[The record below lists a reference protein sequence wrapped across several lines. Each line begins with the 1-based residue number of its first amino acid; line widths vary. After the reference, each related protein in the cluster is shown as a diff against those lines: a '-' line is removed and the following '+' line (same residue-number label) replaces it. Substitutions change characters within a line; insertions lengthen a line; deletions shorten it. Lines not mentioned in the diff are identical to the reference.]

1 MPTFK
6 ETVEFFDVE
15 VERESAL
22 AIYVHI
28 DGEYHWIPKSQ
39 ISDESEVYCK
49 GDEGI
54 LVISEF
60 IAKEKGL
67 I

>member
-1 MPTFK
+1 MATFK
-6 ETVEFFDVE
+6 DIAEFFDVE
-15 VERESAL
+15 VERETTL

-28 DGEYHWIPKSQ
+28 DGEYWWIPKSQ
-39 ISDESEVYCK
+39 IDATSEIFHE
-49 GDEGI
+49 GDTGI